1 MPSNSQLVGK
11 FLLDRKKK
19 LFNKKINNL
28 SQKNSNI
35 KHNGFTEI
43 VKNKQNYLSVE
54 KQSFEYFRNS
64 KFDFGNYVLA
74 AEEFASLNA
83 QGSIKRIKYVLRKD
97 PNFEAAHSLFLK
109 MLLKLSLWKGI
120 GKVAR
125 NAVKH
130 HPKNEFFLNIFA
142 RHLLSVGEKHKAL
155 NYYEK
160 CIELNP
166 KSYNS
171 WLALGNCYYVCRNLN
186 KAVYCLELSKKISH
200 FMTDSAFLLESNILQ
215 AHLRY
220 DDAMEK
226 LKAGIKMFPLSKPL
240 TTSLAMT
247 NLKIG
252 NKEEG
257 FELYNLIDNSKR
269 TNFMNLVNYKLKSKN
284 KNPQHEITKINLI
297 EDIEEL
303 NKNALFSKE
312 NFNILV
318 LFEQGFGDYLHFYRY
333 LEPLLSLG
341 HKITALGAN
350 KSVFSLLKY
359 ANNSQ
364 LIRFSSKLENEDV
377 EKFEYKTFTMNIP
390 FLLGNYKN
398 TPPPPK
404 FNLEKLKNDKK
415 ELNKKIK
422 GILDPKKKNIGI
434 SWKGN
439 KEHIA
444 DISRSIDIKIFS
456 KIFKNQN
463 CQFFAVDK
471 NLTKRDK
478 NYLKKFKNLVIC
490 DELIADWADTA
501 MIVLQLDELVTV
513 DTSLGHIGG
522 TLYKPTKILIAKDPD
537 WRWGIK
543 GNKTEWY
550 ESVELIRQ
558 SKKDCWQKELDS
570 LNFG

>member
-1 MPSNSQLVGK
+1 MSSNSQLVGK

-19 LFNKKINNL
+19 LFHE
-28 SQKNSNI
+28 SKNRPSEKNTNI

-54 KQSFEYFRNS
+54 KQGFEYFKNS

-83 QGSIKRIKYVLRKD
+83 QGSIKRIKYVLRKY
-97 PNFEAAHSLFLK
+97 PNFEAAHSLYLK
-109 MLLKLSLWKGI
+109 MLLKLNLWKGI
-120 GKVAR
+120 GKVAQ

-142 RHLLSVGEKHKAL
+142 RHLLGVGKKHKAL

-186 KAVYCLELSKKISH
+186 KAVYCLEQSKKIYR
-200 FMTDSAFLLESNILQ
+200 FMTDSAYLLESNILQ
-215 AHLRY
+215 AHSRY

-257 FELYNLIDNSKR
+257 FRLYNFIDNSNR
-269 TNFMNLVNYKLKSKN
+269 TNFMNLVNYKLKSKV
-284 KNPQHEITKINLI
+284 KNLQHENAKMNLI

-318 LFEQGFGDYLHFYRY
+318 LFEQGFGDYLHLYRY

-359 ANNSQ
+359 ANNSH
-364 LIRFSSKLENEDV
+364 LIRFSSKLENEEV
-377 EKFEYKTFTMNIP
+377 EKFDYKTFTMNIP

-404 FNLEKLKNDKK
+404 FNLKKLKNDKK
-415 ELNKKIK
+415 ALNNKIK
-422 GILDPKKKNIGI
+422 RILASDKKNIGI

-444 DISRSIDIKIFS
+444 DISRSIDLTIFS

-478 NYLKKFKNLVIC
+478 RYLQKFQNVVIC
-490 DELIADWADTA
+490 DELIDDWADTA
-501 MIVLQLDELVTV
+501 VIVLQLDELLTV
-513 DTSLGHIGG
+513 DTSLAHIGG
-522 TLYKPTKILIAKDPD
+522 TLNKPTKILIAKDPD
-537 WRWGIK
+537 WRWGLK
-543 GNKTEWY
+543 SKRTEWY
-550 ESVELIRQ
+550 KSVELIRQ
-558 SKKDCWQKELDS
+558 SKKDCWQKELDG
-570 LNFG
+570 LILR

>member
-1 MPSNSQLVGK
+1 MSSNSQLVGK
-11 FLLDRKKK
+11 FVLDRKKK
-19 LFNKKINNL
+19 LLHEKINNF
-28 SQKNSNI
+28 SKKNSNI
-35 KHNGFTEI
+35 KHNSFTEI

-54 KQSFEYFRNS
+54 KQSFEYFKNS
-64 KFDFGNYVLA
+64 KLDFGNYVLA

-109 MLLKLSLWKGI
+109 ILLKLNLWKAI

-186 KAVYCLELSKKISH
+186 KAVYCLKQSKKISH

-215 AHLRY
+215 AHSRY

-269 TNFMNLVNYKLKSKN
+269 TNFMNLVNYKLKSKS
-284 KNPQHEITKINLI
+284 KNLKHDITKINLI

-359 ANNSQ
+359 TNNSQ
-364 LIRFSSKLENEDV
+364 LIRFSSKLENEEV
-377 EKFEYKTFTMNIP
+377 EKFKYKTFTMNIP

-398 TPPPPK
+398 TPPPPE

-444 DISRSIDIKIFS
+444 DISRSIDLKIFS

-463 CQFFAVDK
+463 CKFFAVDK

-490 DELIADWADTA
+490 DELIDDWADTA

-537 WRWGIK
+537 WRWGIN

-550 ESVELIRQ
+550 ESVKLIRQ
-558 SKKDCWQKELDS
+558 SKKDCWLKELDG
-570 LNFG
+570 LNFR

>member
-269 TNFMNLVNYKLKSKN
+269 TNFMNLVNYKLKSKS
-284 KNPQHEITKINLI
+284 KNPQHEIKKINLI

>member
-269 TNFMNLVNYKLKSKN
+269 TNFMNLVNYKLKSKS